1 MRSTKALVG
10 FFAVHERLPTYA
22 TLLSDD
28 NTDADTDLQNMHF
41 EQALLVVCNLDA
53 QSQHSDDQ
61 TDQGANEHLW
71 VKMGILRDVQ
81 H

>member
-28 NTDADTDLQNMHF
+28 NTDTDTDLQNM
-41 EQALLVVCNLDA
+41 
-53 QSQHSDDQ
+53 S
-61 TDQGANEHLW
+61 
-71 VKMGILRDVQ
+71 ILSK
-81 H
+81 HYL